1 MTPDDLPDPE
11 TAAADAADDAHTE
24 RWREERARGRAHEV
38 ECPWLTDGCASRGRL
53 HRPLKG
59 GTDDDICIECLES
72 CCCGA
77 LRKHGARVRAA
88 ERERAAVDHPVERAL
103 VLLQTIGL
111 DITYGDD
118 GLRII
123 AKQIVDMGRADERER
138 AAGRVERAANPT
150 FSGER
155 FFQLSDAGPVELVR
169 LSTALAAI
177 REGGA

>member
-24 RWREERARGRAHEV
+24 RWREERARGGPHEV

-77 LRKHGARVRAA
+77 LRKHGARVRA
-88 ERERAAVDHPVERAL
+88 
-103 VLLQTIGL
+103 
-111 DITYGDD
+111 
-118 GLRII
+118 
-123 AKQIVDMGRADERER
+123 DERDK
-138 AAGRVERAANPT
+138 AAGRVERLTAYRAIEECEGSPLENADPNHPDPYLQ
-150 FSGER
+150 GHLLER
-155 FFQLSDAGPVELVR
+155 DD
-169 LSTALAAI
+169 TLAAI